1 MMQAPGRPTT
11 LEDFLGEA
19 AAVLEAQGWKVARR
33 QGQAGV
39 AWHLAS
45 RKGEK
50 WRLVQVMLPA
60 TCPAECQEGRRL
72 LGETAQLPARLG
84 SMEQWMAHVR
94 PDGRVTFGPYT
105 LNPQIWGNNL
115 NALERLN
122 LTADR

>member
-1 MMQAPGRPTT
+1 MQAPGRATT
-11 LEDFLGEA
+11 LEDFLREA

-60 TCPAECQEGRRL
+60 TCPADCQEGRRL

-122 LTADR
+122 LTAER

>member
-1 MMQAPGRPTT
+1 MQAPGRPTT
-11 LEDFLGEA
+11 LEDFLREA

-60 TCPAECQEGRRL
+60 TCPADCQEGRRL

-122 LTADR
+122 LTAER

>member
-1 MMQAPGRPTT
+1 MQAPGRPTT
-11 LEDFLGEA
+11 LEDFLREA

>member
-1 MMQAPGRPTT
+1 MQAPLRPTT
-11 LEDFLGEA
+11 LDDFLREA
-19 AAVLEAQGWKVARR
+19 AAVLEAQGWRVARR
-33 QGQAGV
+33 QGEPGV
-39 AWHLAS
+39 AWHLAA

-50 WRLVQVMLPA
+50 WRLVQIMLPA
-60 TCPAECQEGRRL
+60 TCPADCQEGRRL

-105 LNPQIWGNNL
+105 LNPQIWGNNH

-122 LTADR
+122 LTASG

>member
-1 MMQAPGRPTT
+1 MQAPARPTT
-11 LEDFLGEA
+11 LDDFLKEA
-19 AAVLEAQGWKVARR
+19 AAVLEATGWKIARR
-33 QGQAGV
+33 QGGSGV
-39 AWHLAS
+39 AWHLAA

-50 WRLVQVMLPA
+50 WRLVQIMLPA

-105 LNPQIWGNNL
+105 LNPQIWGNAQ
-115 NALERLN
+115 NALERLQ
-122 LTADR
+122 LALEG

>member
-1 MMQAPGRPTT
+1 MQAPGRPTT
-11 LEDFLGEA
+11 LEDFLREA

-122 LTADR
+122 LTAER

>member
-1 MMQAPGRPTT
+1 MEAPGRPTT
-11 LEDFLGEA
+11 LDDFLREA

-33 QGQAGV
+33 QGGPGR
-39 AWHLAS
+39 AWHLAV

-50 WRLVQVMLPA
+50 WRLVQIMLPA
-60 TCPAECQEGRRL
+60 TCPADCQEGRRL
-72 LGETAQLPARLG
+72 LGETAQLPGRLG

-105 LNPQIWGNNL
+105 LNPQIWGNNH

-122 LTADR
+122 LTVSG